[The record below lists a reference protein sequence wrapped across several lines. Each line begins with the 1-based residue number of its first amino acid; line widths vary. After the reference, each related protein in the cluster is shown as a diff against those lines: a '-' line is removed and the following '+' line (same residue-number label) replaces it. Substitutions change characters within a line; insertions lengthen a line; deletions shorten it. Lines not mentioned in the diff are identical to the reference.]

1 MPLEHHPLSREFP
14 EYRQQLQQLNGSDP
28 RFAQL
33 AQNYEALDKR
43 IYEAED
49 GREAVDDLDLQ
60 GLKNQ
65 RVILKDQIT
74 EHLKKANPASG

>member
-14 EYRQQLQQLNGSDP
+14 EFRQQLQQLNSTNP
-28 RFAQL
+28 QFVQL

-43 IYEAED
+43 IYEVED
-49 GREAVDDLDLQ
+49 GREAVDDLGLQ

-74 EHLKKANPASG
+74 ELLKKANPASG

>member
-1 MPLEHHPLSREFP
+1 MPLEHHPLSRDFP
-14 EYRQQLQQLNGSDP
+14 EYRQQLQHLSSTNPQ
-28 RFAQL
+28 FVQL

-43 IYEAED
+43 IYEVED
-49 GREAVDDLDLQ
+49 GREAVDDLGLQ

-74 EHLKKANPASG
+74 ELLKKANPTSG